1 MYKILLGSDG
11 QSLLAS
17 WGPLKGFIFDEN
29 VPRQLQFQPSL
40 PYTHVSDLNRGLSDG
55 EIWTYARVN
64 ELVIVTKDADF
75 SNRIM
80 VNESPPWVV
89 HLRFGNMR
97 LREFH
102 AFLAKAWPM
111 IEALLPANKLAHVHV
126 DRLEAIR

>member
-1 MYKILLGSDG
+1 M
-11 QSLLAS
+11 
-17 WGPLKGFIFDEN
+17 KGFVFDEN

-40 PYTHVSDLNRGLSDG
+40 PCTPVSTLNRGLSDG
-55 EIWTYARVN
+55 EVWTYARVN

-75 SNRIM
+75 SNRMM

-102 AFLAKAWPM
+102 AFLAKAWPR
-111 IEALLPANKLAHVHV
+111 IEVLLPANKLVHVHV